1 MPNKPGPRIRI
12 LHILTLNGA
21 LGEYGGPNRVAY
33 ELCTNLQAKGHF
45 VQIFTGVEA
54 HSIPQF
60 RDGLMESFE
69 IVRPLSKS
77 FPISSLWSGMLPIRL
92 FQKIKE
98 SDLVHIHFARDL
110 IPVLTAFLCVLTRK
124 KFVTQTHG
132 MIIPDNRI
140 SIRIIDALFIRY
152 LMKRSAVNFVL
163 TQQELDEL
171 TPMGFK
177 CQMIELPNGIN
188 VPLDIAVR
196 KENEVPR
203 IVFCS
208 RLHPR
213 KRPTAFLNLAREAF
227 KKNFVGTFE
236 IYGPDG
242 SELDLIQDE
251 IRKDEQL
258 IYAQYK
264 GSIAPSEVMNVLNQS
279 DLLVLPSKNEPFPM
293 VVLEA
298 LAVGTPIL
306 IMPSCGIASL
316 IKDNYPMMVL
326 ESDDEDIFLASKK
339 LLEQGYSIEF
349 RKELQNF
356 CNKNFGIEGVEDKL
370 ETVYLKVMMN
380 IRSIN

>member
-1 MPNKPGPRIRI
+1 MPNKPCPRIRI

-33 ELCTNLQAKGHF
+33 EHCINLQAKGHF

-77 FPISSLWSGMLPIRL
+77 FPISSLWSRMLPIRL

-110 IPVLTAFLCVLTRK
+110 IPILAAFLCVLTRK

-188 VPLDIAVR
+188 VPLDIAIR
-196 KENEVPR
+196 KENKVPR

-242 SELDLIQDE
+242 GELNLIQEE
-251 IRKDEQL
+251 IRKDERL
-258 IYAQYK
+258 IFTQYN
-264 GSIAPSEVMNVLNQS
+264 GSIAPSEVMDVLDQS

-298 LAVGTPIL
+298 LAVGTPVL

-316 IKDNYPMMVL
+316 LKDNYPMMVI
-326 ESDDEDIFLASKK
+326 ESDDEDLFLASKN

-356 CNKNFGIEGVEDKL
+356 CNQRFGIEGVVEKL

-380 IRSIN
+380 IRSID

>member
-1 MPNKPGPRIRI
+1 
-12 LHILTLNGA
+12 
-21 LGEYGGPNRVAY
+21 
-33 ELCTNLQAKGHF
+33 
-45 VQIFTGVEA
+45 
-54 HSIPQF
+54 
-60 RDGLMESFE
+60 
-69 IVRPLSKS
+69 
-77 FPISSLWSGMLPIRL
+77 
-92 FQKIKE
+92 
-98 SDLVHIHFARDL
+98 
-110 IPVLTAFLCVLTRK
+110 
-124 KFVTQTHG
+124 
-132 MIIPDNRI
+132 
-140 SIRIIDALFIRY
+140 
-152 LMKRSAVNFVL
+152 MKRSAVNFVL

-356 CNKNFGIEGVEDKL
+356 CNKNFGIEGVVDKL